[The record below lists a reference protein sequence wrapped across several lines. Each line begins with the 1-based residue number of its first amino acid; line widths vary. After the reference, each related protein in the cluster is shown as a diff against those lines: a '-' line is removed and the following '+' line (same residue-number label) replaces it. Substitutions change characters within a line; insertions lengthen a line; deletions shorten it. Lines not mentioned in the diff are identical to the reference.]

1 MAERIKIQGAA
12 AKIQAL
18 VGTDSVPTF
27 ASNAIRLLNIP
38 TLQINYLEDGDRA
51 DEQHAGMG
59 DIGEAAAAG
68 RWGQVDIM
76 LAIKG
81 AGADYSVVTNK
92 PEWDPFVRAAGFSAV
107 VSGGAGVGQILYTD
121 LDTGAFEVLSLYL
134 QSANKLFKLI
144 DCIALPKWS
153 LEAAKKGAF
162 TFTVIGKIVTD
173 PAENAMGAQTLST
186 VVPPLF
192 HSQVV
197 TIGAFSSAGGPPR
210 LIMRKTD
217 CDLGTVHAVKP
228 GAGATDGLDGF
239 EITDRSAVVSGEIEV
254 VPLAT
259 FDPYTLAKQA
269 RDAANGTDTKLSYQV
284 GGTQFNRVKFAFG
297 QWNFASPP
305 ISDNSGL
312 ATWPLQGKIAARS
325 LASGRTVAITVD

>member
-12 AKIQAL
+12 GKIQAL

-27 ASNAIRLLNIP
+27 ASNALRLLNIP
-38 TLQINYLEDGDRA
+38 TLQINYLDDGDRA

-92 PEWDPFVRAAGFSAV
+92 PEWDPFMRSAGFSAV

-121 LDTGAFEVLSLYL
+121 LDTGAFEVMSLYL

-162 TFTVIGKIVTD
+162 TFTVIGRIVAD
-173 PAENAMGAQTLST
+173 PTENAMGAQTLST

-192 HSQVV
+192 HSQAV
-197 TIGAFSSAGGPPR
+197 TIGAFSSAGAPP
-210 LIMRKTD
+210 LIVRKTD
-217 CDLGTVHAVKP
+217 CDLGTVHTPKP
-228 GAGATDGLDGF
+228 SAGATDGLAGF
-239 EITDRSAVVSGEIEV
+239 DITDRSIVASAEIEV

-269 RDAANGTDTKLSYQV
+269 RDASNGTDTKLTYQV
-284 GGTQFNRVKFAFG
+284 GGVQFNRVKFALG

-305 ISDNSGL
+305 VNDNAGL

-325 LASGRTVAITVD
+325 LASGRALAITVD